1 MNKLKIGF
9 LVDSLNVDYYVWDL
23 IYHIKK
29 NDLFEEPILIT
40 GYKKKSKKLF
50 YGKNI
55 FRSILE
61 TLIKKIEYRFVNYT
75 YPNYGKKINLENE
88 DNLKKIFVEGQWS
101 KSNGN
106 FNFTDNDVKKI
117 SLNNLDCIIKC
128 DSGINTEKIL
138 NITSLG
144 ILFFYYRDNRCIGG
158 GPNGFWEVLNN
169 HPSSGFTILKID
181 EEPCTGDVLLR
192 GNIVTEKF
200 WLLNHA
206 QVLEK
211 SNFFFKEILN
221 KIAINKK
228 IPIFEKKIPSEKK
241 ILSLGTIDLTRYFFK
256 ILFPKIL
263 EKVLFL
269 KKIDKIFG
277 KKVERWNIAYSINND
292 HKMSLSKFKV
302 VKNLK
307 NSFFADPFVFK
318 KDGLNYVFVEN
329 YNYSKKKA
337 TISAL
342 CLKDDKYE
350 YLGNVIDE
358 SFHLSFPFIFRWEKG
373 IYMIPETH
381 KAKQIRLYKC
391 QSFPMKWKLDQI
403 IMKNVIAA
411 DTMILRKN
419 KKWFMF
425 TNICSA
431 GLKDLKS
438 ELHIF
443 YSENLNSENWKP
455 IKSGNPVIFD
465 SMSARNG
472 GFFFKDDNLYRINQI
487 HEKNHYGK
495 SFGINKIQNL
505 SEESYHE
512 IRVKNVDPTFKK
524 NIIST
529 HHFSADDNL
538 AAVDFCIVDRI

>member
-9 LVDSLNVDYYVWDL
+9 LIDSLDVDYYVWDL

-29 NDLFEEPILIT
+29 SNLFEEPLLIT
-40 GYKKKSKKLF
+40 GYKKKSKKLSF
-50 YGKNI
+50 DKNI
-55 FRSILE
+55 FKSILE
-61 TLIKKIEYRFVNYT
+61 TLIKKIEYRFVNNT
-75 YPNYGKKINLENE
+75 YPNYGKKINLERE
-88 DNLKKIFVEGQWS
+88 DNFKKILVEGQWS
-101 KSNGN
+101 KSNRN
-106 FNFTDNDVKKI
+106 LSFTDNDVKKI
-117 SLNNLDCIIKC
+117 SSNNLDCIIKC

-144 ILFFYYRDNRCIGG
+144 ILFFYNRDNRCIRG

-181 EEPCTGDVLLR
+181 EEPCGGDVLLR

-206 QVLEK
+206 QLLEK
-211 SNFFFKEILN
+211 SNFFFKNILN
-221 KIAINKK
+221 KIAINRK
-228 IPIFEKKIPSEKK
+228 IPIFEKKISSEKK
-241 ILSLGTIDLTRYFFK
+241 ILSLGTIDLTRYFLK

-263 EKVLFL
+263 EKILFL

-277 KKVERWNIAYSINND
+277 KKVERWSIAYSVNND
-292 HKMSLSKFKV
+292 YKLSLSKFKV

-342 CLKDDKYE
+342 CLKDNEYE
-350 YLGNVIDE
+350 YLGNAIDE
-358 SFHLSFPFIFRWEKG
+358 SFHLSFPFIFRWEKE

-381 KAKQIRLYKC
+381 KAKEIRLYKC
-391 QSFPMKWKLDQI
+391 QNFPMKWKLDQI

-411 DTMILRKN
+411 DTMILRKD

-431 GLKDLKS
+431 GLNDLKS
-438 ELHIF
+438 ELHIY

-495 SFGINKIQNL
+495 SFGINKIQKL

-512 IRVKNVDPTFKK
+512 IRVKNIGPTFKK

-529 HHFSADDNL
+529 HHFSADENL